1 LPTTPITAAVIADDV
16 GHGRRVMGLEI
27 LFAAIYVIAA
37 AMSLWSRSQVVGFL
51 EDTPSIRDGSDLERF
66 KELARLEMYLALAM
80 LALLGTGLIIGLVL
94 VRDHGLGALL
104 AVILVNAVIFGLG
117 MFHKGVEAKA
127 RSLRTVDALNT
138 EYRRVCYAWNK
149 KALPD
154 F

>member
-1 LPTTPITAAVIADDV
+1 
-16 GHGRRVMGLEI
+16 MGLEI

-51 EDTPSIRDGSDLERF
+51 EDTPSIRNGSDLERF

-80 LALLGTGLIIGLVL
+80 IVLLVTGLVTGLVL
-94 VRDHGLGALL
+94 IRRHGIVALLPVLLVNGVVLGLGL
-104 AVILVNAVIFGLG
+104 
-117 MFHKGVEAKA
+117 FHKGVEERA
-127 RSLRTVDALNT
+127 RNLRTADALNT